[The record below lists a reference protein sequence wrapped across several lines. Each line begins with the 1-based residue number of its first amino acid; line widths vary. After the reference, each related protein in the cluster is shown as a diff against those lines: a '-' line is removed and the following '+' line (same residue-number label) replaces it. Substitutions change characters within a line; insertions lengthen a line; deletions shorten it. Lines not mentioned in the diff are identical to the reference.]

1 MPSLSTCRTV
11 TTVGR
16 LWKLRRLRGCVA
28 AWSGC
33 LQGAGALA
41 RVGLGRWVPAR
52 ENVTKA
58 AKPSG
63 SPGCTVAGS
72 SAPSCSG
79 DGFGQRSPVCPTPHH
94 QAKAAAGRLRG
105 AAWHGWRRLGGALL
119 VCLLAAA
126 CTSPDGRQGTATSR
140 PPSAG
145 PTQRDYWPTAGWRT
159 AAPNQQGMDPQ
170 VLDDLDTQ
178 VPERYPQ
185 VRSLLVVRHGY
196 LVYEHYWQGF
206 DAADGQ
212 EIHSVT
218 KSITSALVGIA
229 LGQQRLKSL
238 DQTVGELLAAHLPK
252 HVDPRVRA
260 VTVRQLLTMTG
271 GLPGDDPSTGGDV
284 RLSTRL
290 FRSRDWLGH
299 ILGRPLADK
308 PGTTWA
314 YSNASS
320 HLLSAIVAD
329 TTGRSTLA
337 YARAKLFGPLGI
349 HSDNTF
355 QPRAER
361 LTATPAQQQAYQ
373 QAAVAWPRD
382 PQGYHFGF
390 GETKL
395 PPRDLAKLG
404 YLYLN
409 DGRWDTT
416 QVVPAD
422 YVRASTQPHSKPY
435 GPVGYGYQ
443 WWTDSV
449 NLHASFLAS
458 GFGGQRIQVVPD
470 LDLVVVITTDAQQ
483 QRGDAEDLVGQ
494 TIIPA
499 VTD

>member
-1 MPSLSTCRTV
+1 MASLSTWRTV
-11 TTVGR
+11 TAVGR
-16 LWKLRRLRGCVA
+16 HWKWRRPSGCVG

-33 LQGAGALA
+33 LHGAGALA
-41 RVGLGRWVPAR
+41 CVELGRWAPAR
-52 ENVTKA
+52 QNITEA
-58 AKPSG
+58 AKSRG
-63 SPGCTVAGS
+63 SRGCTGPGS
-72 SAPSCSG
+72 SGPSCSG
-79 DGFGQRSPVCPTPHH
+79 DGIGESLPVRPTPHH
-94 QAKAAAGRLRG
+94 QAKAAAGRLGDFAR
-105 AAWHGWRRLGGALL
+105 HGGPVLGALL
-119 VCLLAAA
+119 VCLLVAA
-126 CTSPDGRQGTATSR
+126 CSSPDGRQATATSQ
-140 PPSAG
+140 PSTG

-159 AAPNQQGMDPQ
+159 AAPDQQGMDPA
-170 VLDDLDTQ
+170 VLDDLDRQ
-178 VPERYPQ
+178 VPEQYPQ

-196 LVYEHYWQGF
+196 LVYERYWQGF

-218 KSITSALVGIA
+218 KSVISALVGIA
-229 LGQQRLKSL
+229 LGEHKLRSL
-238 DQTVGELLAAHLPK
+238 DQTVGELLAAHLPR
-252 HVDPRVRA
+252 HADPRLGA

-299 ILGRPLADK
+299 ILGRPLADN
-308 PGTTWA
+308 PGTTFA

-329 TTGRSTLA
+329 ATGQSTLA
-337 YARAKLFGPLGI
+337 FARAKLFGPLGI
-349 HSDNTF
+349 NSDNAF
-355 QPRAER
+355 EPRAER
-361 LTATPAQQQAYQ
+361 QTATPAQQQAYQ

-409 DGRWDTT
+409 GGRWNGA
-416 QVVPAD
+416 QLVPAG
-422 YVRASTQPHSKPY
+422 YVRASTQPHSKPF
-435 GPVGYGYQ
+435 GRVGYGYQ
-443 WWTDSV
+443 WWTDTV
-449 NLHASFLAS
+449 ALHGSFYAS

-470 LDLVVVITTDAQQ
+470 LDLVVVITADAAQE
-483 QRGDAEDLVGQ
+483 RFDAESLVGQ

-499 VTD
+499 VTG